1 MLGADPAPP
10 VARRHPAPRSRTPGA
25 AARPPSDDVRMTQPD
40 AATHA
45 LAGAPALPSDPDR
58 PDPAHRPP
66 AGVDE
71 ATVVA
76 VGKVTAALEVA
87 DHARGYLYGFHRLIG
102 RADNELQEA
111 LDQLEDAGHGDLA
124 DAVRAEVVGRNAIH
138 GRWTF
143 QIVEDFDDG
152 YWTSFREADR
162 VVRERLLGGRR
173 HVYESTMKER
183 NRTHG
188 RRGHEAR
195 PGELPDEG

>member
-1 MLGADPAPP
+1 
-10 VARRHPAPRSRTPGA
+10 
-25 AARPPSDDVRMTQPD
+25 MTQPD
-40 AATHA
+40 ATTTDP
-45 LAGAPALPSDPDR
+45 LAPTPALPSDPDR
-58 PDPAHRPP
+58 PDPRHEAP

-87 DHARGYLYGFHRLIG
+87 DHARGMLYAFHRLIG
-102 RADNELQEA
+102 RADNELADA
-111 LDQLEDAGHGDLA
+111 LDQLEDAGHAELA
-124 DAVRAEVVGRNAIH
+124 DAVRAELTGRNVIE

-152 YWTSFREADR
+152 YWTTFRDAER
-162 VVRERLLGGRR
+162 LVRERLVGGRR

-195 PGELPDEG
+195 PGELTDDA